1 MGKQRIRKS
10 ERHSRRTLSRKRRR
24 QIKDQQLNEIINR
37 AKSKMS
43 HLCELCGRYTEDIG
57 IFIPSKPS
65 LWGAPTGKDRLIFYP
80 LCERCRTSPDALV
93 RVEAR
98 IAEHYSP
105 RVEAAT

>member
-1 MGKQRIRKS
+1 MSKRRIRKS
-10 ERHSRRTLSRKRRR
+10 ERNSRKASSRKRRR
-24 QIKDQQLNEIINR
+24 QIDDQQLNEIINR

-43 HLCELCGRYTEDIG
+43 KFCDSCGRYTEGIG
-57 IFIPSKPS
+57 IFIPFESS